1 MTFLFFLYSP
11 VTSLWKFYSP
21 NRPVGK
27 MLKNTRLPA
36 LLYSYLATEMLAP
49 FFASFLIMNSVF
61 FLVKLIPFLNVVLE
75 LEIGFADFVRLFLY
89 LFPNMFLY
97 SIPMAAMMGVIIS
110 FTRLSADAEILAFKA
125 NGISIYQ
132 MIPPVILVSAFIALL
147 TGYFSVNLIP
157 KSEIAMKQLMFQ
169 VAKEKIDKG
178 IKEHQ
183 FTEALGDL
191 VVYVETIDKTTGHWG
206 NVWVSD
212 MRGQINPII
221 TMARSGMM
229 TAQVDTM
236 QVTITLED
244 GSLHRPDGNK
254 SQIIGFDKYT
264 INIPLQPPT
273 ILDGEDVTQTST
285 ASMTMRQLQESATAV
300 GRDTLLGRERLI
312 HFHKRL
318 ALPVGCFILSLLG
331 MPLGLQAGPGKK
343 AAGVPLGLAFFNLY
357 YILFTVGKSLAE
369 EPGFS
374 LIVCMWLP
382 NTVLFGIAIFFIR
395 QASNERSIIP
405 EVVKDLWAQ
414 FMEKVLFSS
423 LQKLKSIFPKVGKKK
438 EKGHQPA
445 AKAKKVRSPHPS
457 QTNAAHLHEDTVHGN
472 VKTHVF
478 HLSGCDF
485 YYCEDCTI
493 EFKNVQLALD
503 SGMKPCPF
511 CRKLLDNQARNS

>member
-1 MTFLFFLYSP
+1 
-11 VTSLWKFYSP
+11 
-21 NRPVGK
+21 
-27 MLKNTRLPA
+27 MLKNTTLPT

-75 LEIGFADFVRLFLY
+75 LEIAFADFVRLFLY

-125 NGISIYQ
+125 NGISLYQ
-132 MIPPVILVSAFIALL
+132 MIPPVLLVSVFIALL

-221 TMARSGMM
+221 TMARRGIM

-236 QVTITLED
+236 QVTIVLED
-244 GSLHRPDGNK
+244 GSLHRPDGNR
-254 SQIIGFDKYT
+254 SQIISFDKYT

-273 ILDGEDVTQTST
+273 ILDGEDVTQIST
-285 ASMTMRQLQESATAV
+285 ASMTMGQLQESATAV
-300 GRDTLLGRERLI
+300 GRDSPLGRERLI

-343 AAGVPLGLAFFNLY
+343 AAGVPLGLAFFILY

-374 LIVCMWLP
+374 LLVWMWLP
-382 NTVLFGIAIFFIR
+382 NTILLGITIFFIR
-395 QASNERSIIP
+395 QAANERSIIP
-405 EVVKDLWAQ
+405 DIVKNSWAQ
-414 FMEKVLFSS
+414 FMEKAVFPS
-423 LQKLKSIFPKVGKKK
+423 LQRLKSISPTMGKQK
-438 EKGHQPA
+438 EKGHQAPA
-445 AKAKKVRSPHPS
+445 MVKTATSPSTP
-457 QTNAAHLHEDTVHGN
+457 QKNVNHLNEGTVHGN

-478 HLSGCDF
+478 HLSGCEQ
-485 YYCEDCTI
+485 YYCEACTI
-493 EFKNVQLALD
+493 EFKSVRLAMD
-503 SGMKPCPF
+503 SGMLPCPF
-511 CRKLLDNQARNS
+511 CRKLLDEQEGNS